1 MTDYSLR
8 VYDSTLDMLPNAENP
23 TPIVRLNRITPF
35 KHTKVYAKLEWYNPF
50 GAIKDRVA
58 ANLVRDAQERG
69 LKLENL
75 VEPTS
80 GNTGMGLAM
89 IANAKGIKFT
99 ATLSLAIPE
108 EKRASLRVFG
118 AKLVELSD
126 DLCPMPGAPE
136 GAMQKATEMGNQP
149 GWHQL
154 NQYKNPANPDAHF
167 RTTGPEI
174 WRQTEGKITHF
185 VAGLGTC
192 GTITGTGRFLKS
204 KNPKIKI
211 YGAHPSDGHDIPGV
225 RSLKALKLTDFF
237 LPKEYDGITEIRT
250 KRRISSASG
259 STRKRA
265 SSAGPSSAMA
275 LAGAFKQVPDE
286 PGAICVVMFPDNAFK
301 YTTSFRKHL
310 PELFPA
316 PAGAPA
322 PAPAA
327 GSVPDNISQDDAI
340 ALVKQGATLIDVRNP
355 DEYQGGHIAEALNL
369 PLAGAEGRLHGGRA
383 RGQVRADR
391 ADLPVRRALERG
403 PSAAQAEGIYARPEC
418 RRHVAVDVGQPAA
431 EDPLTSPIF
440 AREARRRVMYCR
452 TCGIFVFP
460 ISDTARS
467 RSDDTSGSMPYQII
481 SGSWAS
487 SLFSSWLRSASAM
500 AIRSANGSR

>member
-1 MTDYSLR
+1 MTDYALR
-8 VYDSTLDMLPNAENP
+8 VFDSTLDMLSNENNP
-23 TPIVRLNRITPF
+23 TPIVRLNRVTPY

-50 GAIKDRVA
+50 GAVKDRVA

-69 LKLENL
+69 IKFENL

-89 IANAKGIKFT
+89 IANAKGVPFT

-118 AKLVELSD
+118 AKLVELAD

-136 GAMQKATEMGNQP
+136 GAMQKATDLGNQP

-174 WRQTEGKITHF
+174 WRQTDGKITHF

-204 KNPKIKI
+204 KNKNVKVF
-211 YGAHPSDGHDIPGV
+211 GVHPGEGHDIPGV
-225 RSLKALKLTDFF
+225 RSLRALKLTDFF
-237 LPKEYDGITEIRT
+237 LPKEYDGITEISNKEAYQLT
-250 KRRISSASG
+250 KRLIQEECII
-259 STRKRA
+259 
-265 SSAGPSSAMA
+265 AGPSSGMA

-286 PGAICVVMFPDNAFK
+286 PGAICVVVFPDNAFK
-301 YTTSFRKHL
+301 YPGSFRKHL

-316 PAGAPA
+316 PAGVPAAAPA
-322 PAPAA
+322 S
-327 GSVPDNISQDDAI
+327 GSVPDSISQDDAI

-355 DEYQGGHIAEALNL
+355 EEYEGGHIEEALNL
-369 PLAGAEGRLHGGRA
+369 PLPALRAGSMEGVPADKSAPIVLICQSGGRSNA
-383 RGQVRADR
+383 ALQLLKQKGYTRAQNVGGMSQWMG
-391 ADLPVRRALERG
+391 AGLPLK
-403 PSAAQAEGIYARPEC
+403 
-418 RRHVAVDVGQPAA
+418 
-431 EDPLTSPIF
+431 
-440 AREARRRVMYCR
+440 
-452 TCGIFVFP
+452 
-460 ISDTARS
+460 
-467 RSDDTSGSMPYQII
+467 
-481 SGSWAS
+481 
-487 SLFSSWLRSASAM
+487 
-500 AIRSANGSR
+500 IR